1 MSNASR
7 VAILGVGYCL
17 PDKIRGND
25 DPVFDWLREHPPSG
39 GELFDGLKYRRVL
52 ERGDQIT
59 GLVAHAC
66 KNAAAD
72 AKVDLADIDL
82 LIGSASVS
90 GCYAPNDLCDVH
102 HQLGLSAG
110 CRVMTLNTDYTAF
123 HDGLRIANDLITA
136 GSARKA
142 LVACG
147 NNWTHHVDYHEA
159 VAMAASDAAGAAV
172 VGATDDTSRFTLIDW
187 DNETDSAWFRAL
199 RMEPRFHEK
208 HGDLAL
214 FTTPLMK
221 IDEKN
226 GATAVKTFGVPVPP
240 KIIARMLARHGI
252 TSKDITLVAHQSSK
266 SIYEAWNAA
275 IQPAHYI
282 TTLEELGDMVSSSVP
297 VNLAKCYGEIS
308 TRYLVLMGTGMEMHA
323 TALLYLR
330 A

>member
-1 MSNASR
+1 MNDASR

-25 DPVFDWLREHPPSG
+25 DPVFDWLRAHPPSG

-52 ERGDQIT
+52 ERGDQVTDI
-59 GLVAHAC
+59 VAQACRHA
-66 KNAAAD
+66 AQD
-72 AKVDLADIDL
+72 AGVALADIDL

-90 GCYAPNDLCDVH
+90 GCVAPNDLCDVH
-102 HQLGLSAG
+102 HRLGLSAG
-110 CRVMTLNTDYTAF
+110 CRVMTLGTDYTVF
-123 HDGLRIANDLITA
+123 HDGLRLAHDMITA
-136 GSARKA
+136 GSARRA

-159 VAMAASDAAGAAV
+159 VSMAASDAAGAAV
-172 VGATDDTSRFTLIDW
+172 VGATQDASRFTLIDW
-187 DNETDSAWFRAL
+187 DNETDSSWFRAL
-199 RMEPRFHEK
+199 RMAPRFHEK
-208 HGDLAL
+208 HGHLAL
-214 FTTPLMK
+214 FTTPLMT

-240 KIIARMLARHGI
+240 KIIARMLARHGL
-252 TSKDITLVAHQSSK
+252 SGQDITLVAHQSSK

-275 IQPAHYI
+275 IQPARYI
-282 TTLEELGDMVSSSVP
+282 STLEELGDMVSSSVP
-297 VNLAKCYGEIS
+297 VNLAKCYGQID